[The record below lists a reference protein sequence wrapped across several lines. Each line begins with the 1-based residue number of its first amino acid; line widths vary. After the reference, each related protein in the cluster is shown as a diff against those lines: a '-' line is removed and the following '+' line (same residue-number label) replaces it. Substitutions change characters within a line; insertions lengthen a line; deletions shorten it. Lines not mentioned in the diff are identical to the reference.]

1 MQQRDVK
8 NPNCINKRPA
18 LIPIVGIG
26 AAEGRH
32 WWARSVAG
40 ATMSFLNF
48 SIKQPYGHD

>member
-26 AAEGRH
+26 AAEGENWR
-32 WWARSVAG
+32 AGSIGG
-40 ATMSFLNF
+40 ATMGFLNCF
-48 SIKQPYGHD
+48 

>member
-26 AAEGRH
+26 AAEERNWRAG
-32 WWARSVAG
+32 SVAG
-40 ATMSFLNF
+40 ATMGF
-48 SIKQPYGHD
+48 